1 MVATC
6 PYRTIRATTMWITA
20 LRSVALKSRR
30 LSVVSQAEQLS
41 ECHIARIHGQL
52 ARLVLG
58 GLQCCPQCQF
68 EAVRTLPYML
78 GLVSQLEELTFEPH
92 LLTVETL
99 VEWAA
104 W

>member
-1 MVATC
+1 MAVTC
-6 PYRTIRATTMWITA
+6 PYRTIRATTIWITA

-41 ECHIARIHGQL
+41 ECHIARIMDSLRGLCL
-52 ARLVLG
+52 AASNAAPNANLR
-58 GLQCCPQCQF
+58 QC
-68 EAVRTLPYML
+68 ARSPYML